1 MHCISRVDHRA
12 QSQDCHTSLN
22 KISTMNCFSKIHYKL
37 AAITVFS
44 ITTTTNAKWPRWSTF
59 SLIMVYN
66 RLEQGMSFWILDW
79 CIPINTRVLTHGT
92 LVSGVQR
99 GRNDGERGGRK
110 RKKRKRWKKRRKST
124 HDWLHAV
131 GGGEVGTAE
140 RQ

>member
-44 ITTTTNAKWPRWSTF
+44 VTTTMNAKWPTWSTL
-59 SLIMVYN
+59 SLVMVYN
-66 RLEQGMSFWILDW
+66 RLEQGMSFWIPDW
-79 CIPINTRVLTHGT
+79 CIPINTGVLTHSI
-92 LVSGVQR
+92 LVSGVQK
-99 GRNDGERGGRK
+99 RNDGERGGRK
-110 RKKRKRWKKRRKST
+110 RKKRKRWRKRRKGT